1 MKWIRNR
8 PFRSITN
15 DTHWAQIESIKV
27 THTAHIPFVNVFP
40 VQIPAVKLYS
50 PKSVRQN
57 RIPVHKKNPRN
68 VQGHFRNYNLQNP
81 RRAAGGRPGCCRSRP
96 KRRRPYK
103 GILLAPH
110 PAVIFT
116 TISTSTPASQGQN
129 SRRPALKLPC
139 R

>member
-27 THTAHIPFVNVFP
+27 THTAHIPFVNVLP

-57 RIPVHKKNPRN
+57 RIPVHKKS
-68 VQGHFRNYNLQNP
+68 HATFRGISVTTIYKTLDALQ
-81 RRAAGGRPGCCRSRP
+81 AAVPVAAVPGLNGGGRIKAFSSRP
-96 KRRRPYK
+96 TRRLSSPPYRHRRQRAKDRTAGARP
-103 GILLAPH
+103 
-110 PAVIFT
+110 
-116 TISTSTPASQGQN
+116 
-129 SRRPALKLPC
+129 
-139 R
+139 